1 MRRILYAL
9 SASALVLAAAWALAS
24 LPGRVSADIDGTTI
38 EASTSIAASAL
49 LLAVLLLYV
58 VFRTLATLLRL
69 PRFGSLWRTGRRRQA
84 GDLAVTRALVALA
97 AGEKAD
103 ARREA
108 GRARSLLGDTPQT
121 LLLAAEAGRLA
132 GRDDEASAALRALA
146 DRKDSAFLGLRGL
159 MARAVTQENWAEA
172 ADIAKRAEIAH
183 PGAAWLRTERSQL
196 AIRAGHWADALAL
209 AGPEAPLAALAV
221 GAAQAER
228 DPDRAVRLA
237 KQALKHDPAFTPAV
251 LAHATQLRAL
261 GREKKAQA
269 VLADGWKRGPH
280 PDIAAMAMAP
290 ETDKLA
296 RARAAERLTAALPDH
311 PETHLLLARASL
323 EAGLIGEARRHE
335 AAARAQGLNQR
346 RAWLLKAEIEEED
359 GGATEAGRLAQR
371 DALRRAAEAEPD
383 PVWRCT
389 ACFTPQPAWRAAC
402 PVCQTPGSMRWSA
415 EAVAGTRVI
424 SAAS

>member
-1 MRRILYAL
+1 MPLSLLLLPLLAQIGPGGAL
-9 SASALVLAAAWALAS
+9 PQAPLPVPAHRAALPVTQSAASVPKPQSAQLQNCLKLAMDNPSDAIDEADGWLAAAKSMSDRAGAKQCKALALS
-24 LPGRVSADIDGTTI
+24 R
-38 EASTSIAASAL
+38 
-49 LLAVLLLYV
+49 
-58 VFRTLATLLRL
+58 
-69 PRFGSLWRTGRRRQA
+69 
-84 GDLAVTRALVALA
+84 
-97 AGEKAD
+97 
-103 ARREA
+103 
-108 GRARSLLGDTPQT
+108 
-121 LLLAAEAGRLA
+121 
-132 GRDDEASAALRALA
+132 
-146 DRKDSAFLGLRGL
+146 
-159 MARAVTQENWAEA
+159 QENWAEA

-415 EAVAGTRVI
+415 EAVAAGTRVI